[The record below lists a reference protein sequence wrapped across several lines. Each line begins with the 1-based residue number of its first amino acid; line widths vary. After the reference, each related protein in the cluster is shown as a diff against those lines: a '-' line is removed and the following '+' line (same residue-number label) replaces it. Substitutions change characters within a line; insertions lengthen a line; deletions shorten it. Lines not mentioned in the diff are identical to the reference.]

1 MWRFLK
7 TTSPTWEPIEEL
19 LRGDEGLSCFGKTA
33 GKTAEN
39 VVVFCMLKR
48 CHPVGLLKQCCVMI
62 RLGGFVGH
70 FLVSGNLFWLE
81 KCFSCRSFAFFVG
94 GMYGSGR
101 AYCWPLFFWGGRAE
115 WKWIEYTFLRSE

>member
-1 MWRFLK
+1 
-7 TTSPTWEPIEEL
+7 
-19 LRGDEGLSCFGKTA
+19 
-33 GKTAEN
+33 
-39 VVVFCMLKR
+39 
-48 CHPVGLLKQCCVMI
+48 MI

-94 GMYGSGR
+94 GCMEVD
-101 AYCWPLFFWGGRAE
+101 ALFVGHCFFLRGGRTE